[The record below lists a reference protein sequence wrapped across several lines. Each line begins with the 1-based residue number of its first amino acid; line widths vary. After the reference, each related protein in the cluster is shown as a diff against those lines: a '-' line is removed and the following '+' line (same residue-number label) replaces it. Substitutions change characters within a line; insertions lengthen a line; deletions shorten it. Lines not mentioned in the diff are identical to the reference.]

1 MMGSG
6 KTVGG
11 RVLAS
16 RSGTP
21 FYDLDDEVEAAAGT
35 SIAAIF
41 HSEGEDGFRS
51 QEEKALARVAGFE
64 PGVVATGG
72 GAVLRDGNVAAM
84 KASGT
89 VVLLV
94 ASDETLAARLEDAT
108 GRPLLDTGNDP
119 AVRLA
124 TLASER
130 TAAYAAAADVVVD
143 TDGRTPE
150 EVAVAIEAACDAI

>member
-1 MMGSG
+1 MGSG
-6 KTVGG
+6 KTVAG

-51 QEEKALARVAGFE
+51 LEEKALAQVAGFE

-94 ASDETLAARLEDAT
+94 ASGDTLATRLEGTT
-108 GRPLLDTGNDP
+108 GRPLLDTDNDP
-119 AVRLA
+119 AVQLA

-130 TAAYAAAADVVVD
+130 TAAYVAAADVVVD